1 MSYFY
6 IEDDNQG
13 IIKKTYEARKQT
25 RHLLFIKF
33 R

>member
-13 IIKKTYEARKQT
+13 ISKKTYEATKQT
-25 RHLLFIKF
+25 RLLTVH
-33 R
+33 